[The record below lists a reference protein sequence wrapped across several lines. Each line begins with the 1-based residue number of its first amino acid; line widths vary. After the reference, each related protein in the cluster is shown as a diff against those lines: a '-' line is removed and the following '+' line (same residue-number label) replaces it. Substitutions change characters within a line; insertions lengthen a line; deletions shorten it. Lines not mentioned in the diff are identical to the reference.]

1 MATTLFDTHE
11 YVKRLEAAGIPRDQA
26 EAHATGLAEAMNS
39 ELVTK
44 TDLNAFRAEVSNNFA
59 SVATSFAEVRGQ
71 FELLKWMLGFMLA
84 GTVGILFKIFH

>member
-11 YVKRLEAAGIPRDQA
+11 YIKRLEATGISTEQ
-26 EAHATGLAEAMNS
+26 AEAMNN
-39 ELVTK
+39 ELVK
-44 TDLNAFRAEVSNNFA
+44 KSDLNEFRAE
-59 SVATSFAEVRGQ
+59 VATSFAEVRGQ